1 MLASHRESDHHCCV
15 KLVKQAPRAWAFT
28 LVEILLTIAVIS
40 VLTSAGYYVATTT
53 KETARENK
61 LRSDV
66 TNLNTAVQLY
76 VANGGTIPA
85 NATAEQVLT
94 KLKSKATSSSAAV
107 AIGLSGSFVDP
118 RLTPSEQSTD
128 QAASGELRAVWVPAA
143 TASET
148 GKFEVASTGQG
159 IREFS
164 LDESKAA
171 AGASTPAPETRQQ
184 TLEAVSLAE
193 SNPHWVW
200 GVSDAQPAAT
210 QLGASPTT
218 SAEASASATPSTN
231 DLAQLNPPTFSRS
244 AGSYDLNMFPM
255 ADLTLSNPNSAPS
268 KIYYQIAGGAPQEY
282 TGGSLPSFHPD
293 TRVTAWVVSNSAAYM
308 DSEMVNQTYDNLVKA
323 LAVSITGPK
332 SLTYQEA
339 GGAMYGTSAVAAPV
353 AIATVINSGTNS
365 AYQGPSYYVIYT
377 AIGSTLPLT
386 PLVNGTSSG
395 SATTAAIDLS
405 ISNWGKA
412 STLMVAAAVK
422 SLRADYY
429 SDSDTQALDP
439 IGISP
444 TTLTAPV
451 ISPATGQRSALVAV
465 TITAAGTLPAGF
477 RIFYTQDGTNPSLDV
492 NGNPVG
498 GTTLLALGGGTS
510 GTFTP
515 ESGGT
520 GELTVKAGVFGPAGY
535 EKWFNPSTIVPV
547 TYTSASSGIPEGALV
562 GNASVNGTFYG
573 SLIYTNEK
581 GNLPSYINFNSGS
594 TIAQGNVYFPG
605 LPNLVFNGSQ
615 SSIILGRQ
623 YNADGTEVVPATDT
637 RRVVDL
643 TGATTPVY
651 QVTFNNGAVVQGK
664 VYRRATPPAM
674 PTVTAPSS
682 PTNSNTYS
690 QNSGTTTISASA
702 YANVNQNKGTLT
714 LTAGN
719 YGQVNANGTIII
731 GVAGATTP
739 SVYSFTSLT
748 FNSNAKLLVVGPVVV
763 TMAGNLTLNSGVTMG
778 DSANPDYL
786 QLNMYNGDFT
796 INSGGA
802 AYGKLVAPNN
812 TVNLNG
818 SFNGSVVAKT
828 LTINSNGVAFTLP
841 PVVSG

>member
-1 MLASHRESDHHCCV
+1 MKSVKSAPCV
-15 KLVKQAPRAWAFT
+15 WAFT
-28 LVEILLTIAVIS
+28 LVEILLAIAVIS
-40 VLTSAGYYVATTT
+40 VLTSAGYYVAATT

-94 KLKSKATSSSAAV
+94 KLQSRATGASAAV

-118 RLTPSEQSTD
+118 RLTPAAQSSD
-128 QAASGELRAVWVPAA
+128 QASSSELRAVWVPAA
-143 TASET
+143 GSGET
-148 GKFEVASTGQG
+148 GKFAVATTGQG

-164 LDESKAA
+164 VDESKTA

-184 TLEAVSLAE
+184 TMEAVSLNE
-193 SNPHWVW
+193 STPHWVW
-200 GVSDAQPAAT
+200 GVADAQPAAT
-210 QLGASPTT
+210 ELGATPTT
-218 SAEASASATPSTN
+218 GVAAGPSATPSTN
-231 DLAQLNPPTFSRS
+231 DLEQLDPPTFSRGG
-244 AGSYDLNMFPM
+244 GSYDLSLFPM
-255 ADLTLSNPNSAPS
+255 ADLTLSNPNTAPS
-268 KIYYQIAGGAPQEY
+268 KIYYQVAGGAPQEY

-293 TRVTAWVVSNSAAYM
+293 TQVTAWVKSNSAAYS
-308 DSEMVNQTYDNLVKA
+308 DSSMANATYDNLVKT
-323 LAVSITGPK
+323 LEVSLSGPS
-332 SLTYQEA
+332 SLTYQQA
-339 GGAMYGTSAVAAPV
+339 GGAMYGDASTVTPV
-353 AIATVINSGTNS
+353 ATATVTTSGIAS
-365 AYQGPSYYVIYT
+365 AYQGTSYYVIYT
-377 AIGSTLPLT
+377 SVGSTTPLT
-386 PLVNGTSSG
+386 SGTSSG

-405 ISNWGKA
+405 LSGWGTA
-412 STLMVAAAVK
+412 SSLTVAAAAK
-422 SLRADYY
+422 SLREDYFAD
-429 SDSDTQALDP
+429 SSTQSLTVSQSKTALSTP
-439 IGISP
+439 S
-444 TTLTAPV
+444 

-477 RIFYTQDGTNPSLDV
+477 QIYYTQDGSDPGAGS
-492 NGNPVG
+492 NGRP
-498 GTTLLALGGGTS
+498 TSAAATLLGLGGGTS

-520 GELTVKAGVFGPAGY
+520 GELTVKSRVYGPSGY
-535 EKWFNPSTIVPV
+535 ESWFTPSSVASV

-605 LPNLVFNGSQ
+605 LPKLVFNGSE

-623 YNADGTEVVPATDT
+623 YNSDGTEVVPATDT

-664 VYRRATPPAM
+664 VYRRATPPSM
-674 PTVTAPSS
+674 PVVTAPSG

-690 QNSGTTTISASA
+690 QNSGTATISATS
-702 YANVNQNKGTLT
+702 YANVNQNHGTLT
-714 LTAGN
+714 LTPGN
-719 YGQVNANGTIII
+719 YGQVNANETIII

-739 SVYSFTSLT
+739 SVYSFTSMNL
-748 FNSNAKLLVVGPVVV
+748 NSNAKVVVVGPVVV
-763 TMAGNLTLNSGVTMG
+763 TMAGNLTLNSGVTLG
-778 DSANPDYL
+778 NSANPDYL
-786 QLNMYNGDFT
+786 QLNMYSGDFT

-802 AYGKLVAPNN
+802 GYGKLVAPNN

-818 SFNGSVVAKT
+818 TFNGSVVAKT

-841 PVVSG
+841 PVISG

>member
-1 MLASHRESDHHCCV
+1 M

-85 NATAEQVLT
+85 TATAEQVLT

-118 RLTPSEQSTD
+118 RLTPSGQSSE
-128 QAASGELRAVWVPAA
+128 QAASSELRAVWVPAA
-143 TASET
+143 AAGET

-171 AGASTPAPETRQQ
+171 SGASTPAPETRQQ
-184 TLEAVSLAE
+184 TMEAVSLAE
-193 SNPHWVW
+193 TNPHWVW

-210 QLGASPTT
+210 ELGSSPTT

-231 DLAQLNPPTFSRS
+231 NLSQLDPPTFSRG

-268 KIYYQIAGGAPQEY
+268 KLYYQIAGGAPQEY
-282 TGGSLPSFHPD
+282 TGGNLPSFHPD
-293 TRVTAWVVSNSAAYM
+293 TQVTAWVVSNSAAYS
-308 DSEMVNQTYDNLVKA
+308 DSSMVNATYDNLIKT
-323 LAVSITGPK
+323 LQISLDGPT
-332 SLTYQEA
+332 SLTYQQA
-339 GGAMYGTSAVAAPV
+339 GGQMYGSSSIATPV
-353 AIATVINSGTNS
+353 ATAAIGASGIAS
-365 AYQGPSYYVIYT
+365 AYQGSSYYTIYT
-377 AIGSTLPLT
+377 SLGSTTPLT
-386 PLVNGTSSG
+386 TGTSSG
-395 SATTAAIDLS
+395 SSTSTGIDLS
-405 ISNWGKA
+405 LSNWG
-412 STLMVAAAVK
+412 SSSSLTVSAAAK
-422 SLRADYY
+422 SLRSDYY
-429 SDSDTQALDP
+429 ADSAVQSISVTKSVTALTMP
-439 IGISP
+439 S
-444 TTLTAPV
+444 

-477 RIFYTQDGTNPSLDV
+477 QIYYTQDGTDPGAGS
-492 NGNPVG
+492 NGRPTSTG
-498 GTTLLALGGGTS
+498 ATLLALGGGTS

-520 GELTVKAGVFGPAGY
+520 GELTVKARVYGPSGY
-535 EKWFNPSTIVPV
+535 ESWFTPSSVISV

-690 QNSGTTTISASA
+690 QNGGTTTISASA

-748 FNSNAKLLVVGPVVV
+748 FNSNAKLIVVGPVVV